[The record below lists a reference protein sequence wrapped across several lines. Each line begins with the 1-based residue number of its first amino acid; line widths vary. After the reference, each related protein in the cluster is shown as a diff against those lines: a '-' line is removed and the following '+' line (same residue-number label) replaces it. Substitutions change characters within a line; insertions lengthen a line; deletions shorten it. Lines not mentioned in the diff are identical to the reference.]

1 MKLRN
6 REHLSVAGTEYGGVL
21 LDGKSGEYWQLN
33 PSAVV
38 VARTLLD
45 GGGSAEAVSRL
56 TEAFEVDEER
66 AAADVDALITAM
78 RAAGVVQE

>member
-6 REHLSVAGTEYGGVL
+6 REHLSVADTEYGGVL
-21 LDGKSGEYWQLN
+21 LDGRSGEYWQLN
-33 PSAVV
+33 PSAAVI
-38 VARTLLD
+38 ARTLLD
-45 GGGSAEAVSRL
+45 GGGSTEAVLRL

-66 AAADVDALITAM
+66 AAADVHALLAAM